1 MIMSVFVLFNSC
13 CINLSYDWN
22 SLLKQ
27 SFPYFLKH
35 IKNRYDFS
43 VIKKPF
49 FFIITKQIWSFTNQ
63 KNFFLVLKYKSDI
76 FQIKRFY
83 FM

>member
-1 MIMSVFVLFNSC
+1 MIVSVFVLFNSC

-43 VIKKPF
+43 VIKK
-49 FFIITKQIWSFTNQ
+49 S
-63 KNFFLVLKYKSDI
+63 FFLLSQNKSDLLQTKKT
-76 FQIKRFY
+76 FF
-83 FM
+83 